1 MLSFVTE
8 RNVKF
13 TTEACIKGKNHDEQQ
28 AIRLITQERRDNLP
42 TDFNKKDFKDVAEDK

>member
-28 AIRLITQERRDNLP
+28 AIRLITQARSDKIP
-42 TDFNKKDFKDVAEDK
+42 TGFSKKDFKDDVEDK